1 MMENNEIQEIYENQK
16 LTILLKEVLPTE
28 DEVPVELADYIIAI
42 INNLMNEK
50 QVTHEDVNEVYMN
63 R

>member
-1 MMENNEIQEIYENQK
+1 MENNEIQEIQDDQK
-16 LTILLKEVLPTE
+16 LTILLREVLPTE

-42 INNLMNEK
+42 INNLVNEK
-50 QVTHEDVNEVYMN
+50 QVNHEDVYEVYMN

>member
-1 MMENNEIQEIYENQK
+1 MENNEIQEIYENQK